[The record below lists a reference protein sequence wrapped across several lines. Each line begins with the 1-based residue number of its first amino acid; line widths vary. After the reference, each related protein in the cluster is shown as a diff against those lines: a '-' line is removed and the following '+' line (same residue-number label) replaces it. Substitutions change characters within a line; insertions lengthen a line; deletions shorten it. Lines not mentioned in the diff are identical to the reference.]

1 MLLIEYLISL
11 SEDEFPAVRDKAEE
25 VLTAININ
33 FMRDKNMRSLV
44 ELLEE
49 NFYDLLTKLPRI
61 IRKSGTFLHI
71 LFSHFLWKCI
81 IIRIAIFRH
90 NIFLKL
96 FNFRNKQRIFIF

>member
-1 MLLIEYLISL
+1 MKPNIMLLIEYLISL
-11 SEDEFPAVRDKAEE
+11 SEDEFPVVRDKAEE
-25 VLTAININ
+25 VLTAVNIN

-71 LFSHFLWKCI
+71 FFSHSLSKCI
-81 IIRIAIFRH
+81 IIRITIFRH
-90 NIFLKL
+90 NITFS
-96 FNFRNKQRIFIF
+96 

>member
-1 MLLIEYLISL
+1 MKPNIMLLIEYLISL
-11 SEDEFPAVRDKAEE
+11 SEDEFPVVRDKAEE
-25 VLTAININ
+25 VLTAVNIN

-71 LFSHFLWKCI
+71 FFSHFLWKCI
-81 IIRIAIFRH
+81 IIRITIFRL
-90 NIFLKL
+90 NITFS
-96 FNFRNKQRIFIF
+96 